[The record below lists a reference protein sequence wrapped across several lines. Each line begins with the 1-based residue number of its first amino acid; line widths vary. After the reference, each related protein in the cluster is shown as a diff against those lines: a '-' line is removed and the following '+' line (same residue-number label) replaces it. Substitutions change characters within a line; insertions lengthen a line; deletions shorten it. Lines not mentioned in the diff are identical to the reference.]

1 MKHETTAKNAAKR
14 KKKKKLLSTLLTI
27 LLVLMFLVGLALLAY
42 PTFANWWNN
51 MHMTRAIAAY
61 VDTVNQASDEQIE
74 QLLEQARAYNA
85 ALLRKENRFRI
96 TDEEM
101 AEYLS
106 MLDLTGNGILGY
118 IQIDAIGVYLPIYH
132 TTDEAFMQ
140 IAIGHLPWS
149 SLPIGGESTHAL
161 LTGHRG
167 LPSARLFTDLDKLR
181 EGNTFT
187 ITVLRQTLTYQVDQI
202 RIVEPQEVD
211 NLGVISGGDYVTLI
225 TCTPYG
231 INTHRLLIRGVRIE
245 NAKQAA
251 IIAPDAVRIPN
262 YIATAAVGVPMMFLF
277 LLGMLIFSPRRKR
290 ALTEEELINKL

>member
-1 MKHETTAKNAAKR
+1 MKHETTAKSAAKR
-14 KKKKKLLSTLLTI
+14 KKKKKLISTLLTI

-42 PTFANWWNN
+42 PSFANWWNN

-132 TTDEAFMQ
+132 TTDEAIMQ